1 MDIEI
6 NTENGWMP
14 ANIPPTP
21 ETEDAWSAEYL
32 VLALNHNFYI
42 GKYIFEDKRWVN
54 QVDCYGDLDFESD
67 TIRGGEII
75 AYYKPP
81 PVIFDYHPEGIE
93 EIVF

>member
-21 ETEDAWSAEYL
+21 NEENDVSADYL
-32 VLALNHNFYI
+32 VLALNHKFYI
-42 GKYIFEDKRWVN
+42 GTYFFEKKYWEFDM
-54 QVDCYGDLDFESD
+54 VDFTGDI
-67 TIRGGEII
+67 TIGNEVI

-81 PVIFDYHPEGIE
+81 PVIFDYHPGCLE

>member
-21 ETEDAWSAEYL
+21 ETEDALSADYL
-32 VLALNHNFYI
+32 VLALNHKFYLCT
-42 GKYIFEDKRWVN
+42 YFFENQRWIFGTIDFVGDK
-54 QVDCYGDLDFESD
+54 
-67 TIRGGEII
+67 II

-81 PVIFDYHPEGIE
+81 PVIFDYHPCCLE